1 MNDEDS
7 DWNPLDEA
15 TTYVEVTKKC
25 YREKAIDLLREAADG
40 LKLKSRPVNPSPR
53 WIECHIAGEKVFY
66 SDGGQRIELHRKDVL
81 ALCES
86 KSTPPKIRSGAISD
100 WIHLAINDLWPDGIP
115 AGVRAKA

>member
-7 DWNPLDEA
+7 DWIPLDEA

-40 LKLKSRPVNPSPR
+40 LKLKSRTVNPSPR

-66 SDGGQRIELHRKDVL
+66 SDGDKELNSTARTYLRFANPNQRHRKSDQ
-81 ALCES
+81 AQFQIG
-86 KSTPPKIRSGAISD
+86 STWRLTISGQMEF
-100 WIHLAINDLWPDGIP
+100 P
-115 AGVRAKA
+115 RA